1 MFFGCGCKQNKRQ
14 TKMVVVN
21 NENIIEPEIMTLE
34 SLIGDEQPPY
44 TRQELNRAIEY
55 LNGITNSYEEKIY
68 LYDFHNKYHREQ
80 LQPSCAICLPRIQS
94 RINDMKKI
102 LDNYDQKNG

>member
-1 MFFGCGCKQNKRQ
+1 M
-14 TKMVVVN
+14 VVN
-21 NENIIEPEIMTLE
+21 NETIIEPEKMTLE